1 MSSIINKLKSSSLVK
16 SSFWYTIGNIFIKG
30 INFITIPLFT
40 NIMTVDEYGLVN
52 NYTAIASIFALFVG
66 LSLNGAINNA
76 NFDYKDDMKGFMSS
90 TVFLSSLSFI
100 FFLVLGN
107 GYFFFSESFFDLSQF
122 LFNVMIF
129 QAFGNFLI
137 NFISAYFTINVQYF
151 RFLAISIM
159 STLMNIGFSLA
170 LMFTIFDG
178 NRYVGRALGSAS
190 AFTVIGLL
198 IYMVLI
204 AKGKKFVN
212 LEYWKYALKIS
223 LPLIPHALSNVL
235 LSQTDRIMI
244 NQFLGPFDAGIFSY
258 ISNLGIVLS
267 VLWMSSN
274 NAWVPWFYDKMN
286 KKEYKGV
293 KQTANYYLMLFGLVT
308 LMSMLVLIDVAKI
321 MAPQEYQAGIPLLIP
336 ILLGYFFQFLYSLPV
351 NVEFY
356 EKKTQYI
363 AMGTMSS
370 AALNIV
376 LNYLL
381 IPRYGYIAAGYTTVF
396 SYFFLFLF
404 HYFLAKRIFGRQLFD
419 TKVIT
424 AVSVFITGLSFA
436 LFLLIDYVLLRYL
449 MVLLLGVVVFIF
461 LRKIKFKFSE

>member
-1 MSSIINKLKSSSLVK
+1 MNIMNKLKSSSLVK

-76 NFDYKDDMKGFMSS
+76 NFDFKDDMKGFMSS
-90 TVFLSSLSFI
+90 TVFLSSLSFVV
-100 FFLVLGN
+100 FLVLGN
-107 GYFFFSESFFDLSQF
+107 SYFLFSNSFFDLPQT

-151 RFLAISIM
+151 RFLAISIL
-159 STLMNIGFSLA
+159 STFMNIGFSLA
-170 LMFTIFDG
+170 LMFTMFDG
-178 NRYVGRALGSAS
+178 NRYVGRAVGSAS

-198 IYMVLI
+198 IYIVLI
-204 AKGKKFVN
+204 VKGKKFIN
-212 LEYWKYALKIS
+212 LTYWKYALKIS
-223 LPLIPHALSNVL
+223 LPLIPHSLSNVL

-244 NQFLGPFDAGIFSY
+244 NSFQGSFDAGIFSY

-267 VLWMSSN
+267 VLWASSN

-286 KKEYKGV
+286 KRDYTTIKK
-293 KQTANYYLMLFGLVT
+293 TSNNYLMLFGVIT

-321 MAPQEYQAGIPLLIP
+321 MAPPDYQAGIPLLIP
-336 ILLGYFFQFLYSLPV
+336 VLLGYYFQFLYSLPV

-363 AMGTMSS
+363 AFGTMSS
-370 AALNIV
+370 AAMNII
-376 LNYLL
+376 LNYIF
-381 IPRYGYIAAGYTTVF
+381 IPMYGYMAAGYTTVI
-396 SYFFLFLF
+396 SYFLLFIF
-404 HYFLAKRIFGRQLFD
+404 HYFLAKKIFGRQLFD
-419 TKVIT
+419 TKMIVTISFFIVIM
-424 AVSVFITGLSFA
+424 SFV
-436 LFLLIDYVLLRYL
+436 LFMLTDYILIRYIL
-449 MVLLLGVVVFIF
+449 VMILGIVVFF
-461 LRKIKFKFSE
+461 FFKRIKFR